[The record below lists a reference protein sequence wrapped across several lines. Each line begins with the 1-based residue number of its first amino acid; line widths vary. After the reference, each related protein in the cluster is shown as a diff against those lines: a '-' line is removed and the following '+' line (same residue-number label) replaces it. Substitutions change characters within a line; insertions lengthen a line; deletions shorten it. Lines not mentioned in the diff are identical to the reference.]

1 MVKKLPAMQETQV
14 QPPGQEDP
22 LEKGVATLSSILA
35 GEFHGQRSL
44 AGYSTWGHKESDIAE
59 RLTHTHTHGRVLPY
73 EALLSSN
80 PMNSRCLLR
89 LFSETGIF
97 SNSLFLSFR
106 ITVAPYLCID
116 VHEYICMYLYIFL
129 YPLPFQ
135 KCSM

>member
-59 RLTHTHTHGRVLPY
+59 RLTHTHTVGYYLTKPCSRVIP
-73 EALLSSN
+73 
-80 PMNSRCLLR
+80 
-89 LFSETGIF
+89 
-97 SNSLFLSFR
+97 
-106 ITVAPYLCID
+106 
-116 VHEYICMYLYIFL
+116 
-129 YPLPFQ
+129 
-135 KCSM
+135 